1 MNMQSLFCKRCESL
15 NLPGSK
21 RCRICRAKLDDDSVS
36 PQRSLSEISGVQED
50 AGHDPGYDSEEFE
63 FHEEPEVTD
72 YVFADSEN
80 SDAPYLPYVPR
91 PGQLEIIKDIKG
103 CLDSSRHIVMES
115 GTGTGKTIVSLS
127 GALEHAVPLKKK
139 VVYLT
144 RTISQSN
151 QVMRELKAI
160 SRFKP
165 VSGLPITGRG
175 RSCLLFRPGPGQE
188 PLSANVLSSLC
199 ENRKR
204 GKGGQCKYFF
214 RVNDMIDVIWD
225 FCRNEFPTSERLDN
239 FCEDKGVCPY
249 EAKKV
254 LMKSA
259 DVIVAPYIHILS
271 EDIRE
276 TFLGNMDA
284 DKKNITVIVD
294 EAHNIIDAA
303 KDQESFRISL
313 RMADAAIDECS
324 TFRSTS
330 IGQGIKID
338 EFLKEIKTIIK
349 NTANSKLD
357 IMNREAIIEIDVL
370 KHGLM
375 KKFNITDRD
384 LDVAI
389 ANLVDIGSER
399 SRLLTENNAQ
409 KASDIDTIAASLQS
423 WLGATGDNYIKTI
436 KASETGE
443 YLYAACIDP
452 VDVSDFMRG
461 LDGAVHMS
469 GTLRPLEQYV
479 KTMGL
484 PRGTIS
490 KIYPSPFPKE
500 NRLVLYM
507 NDVTTRYNDMKD
519 DPSIFSRIERRT
531 AKLCNAVG
539 KNTLVFFTSYR
550 IMDKMRP
557 FLERDVELPMYW
569 EHSGNPRRTME
580 ELEKFKSGRGGVFFS
595 VMGGSVAEGMDFPGD
610 ELSLAII
617 IGIPYPPPS
626 LEANA
631 LSELYDTR
639 FGKGS
644 GWKFVSEAPATRK
657 IKQAIGRLIR
667 TETDR
672 GMCVILDKR
681 TSRYANDLEARVT
694 SDPIAEAERF
704 FGKG

>member
-1 MNMQSLFCKRCESL
+1 MQNLFCKRCESL
-15 NLPGSK
+15 NLPGAK
-21 RCRICRAKLDDDSVS
+21 WCRICGSGLDHDSVS
-36 PQRSLSEISGVQED
+36 PQSSLSSLVDSPENKD
-50 AGHDPGYDSEEFE
+50 FDPEEFE
-63 FHEEPEVTD
+63 TYDGGETLD

-80 SDAPYLPYVPR
+80 KDAPYLPYVPR
-91 PGQLEIIKDIKG
+91 PGQLTIIHDIKG
-103 CLDSSRHIVMES
+103 CLDTSRHIVMES
-115 GTGTGKTIVSLS
+115 GTGTGKTIVSLA
-127 GALEHAVPLKKK
+127 GALEHAVPREKK

-151 QVMRELKAI
+151 QVMRELRAI
-160 SRFKP
+160 SRFRP

-175 RSCLLFRPGPGQE
+175 RSCLLFRPGPNQE
-188 PLSANVLSSLC
+188 ALPPNVLSSLC

-204 GKGGQCKYFF
+204 GKGGQCQFYH
-214 RVNDMIDVIWD
+214 RVNEMIGVIWD
-225 FCRNEFPTSERLDN
+225 FCRKEFPTSERLDN

-259 DVIVAPYIHILS
+259 NVIVAPYIHILS

-276 TFLGNMDA
+276 TFLGNMDT
-284 DKKNITVIVD
+284 DSKNISVIVD

-303 KDQESFRISL
+303 KEQESFRISI
-313 RMADAAIDECS
+313 RMVDSAIDECS
-324 TFRSTS
+324 TFRTS
-330 IGQGIKID
+330 SIVHGVKID
-338 EFLKEIKTIIK
+338 EFLKEIRNIIR
-349 NTANSKLD
+349 NTANAKLD
-357 IMNREAIIEIDVL
+357 ITAHEAIIEIDVL
-370 KHGLM
+370 KHGLL
-375 KKFNITDRD
+375 KRFNMDDRSLNIAIT
-384 LDVAI
+384 
-389 ANLVDIGSER
+389 NLVDIGSER
-399 SRLLTENNAQ
+399 SKLLTENNAQ
-409 KASDIDTIAASLQS
+409 EVSAIDLIAVSLQD

-436 KASETGE
+436 KASDTGE
-443 YLYAACIDP
+443 YLYAACIEP

-469 GTLRPLEQYV
+469 GTLRPLDQYI

-484 PRGTIS
+484 PGGTIS
-490 KIYPSPFPKE
+490 KVYPSPFPKE
-500 NRLVLYM
+500 NRLVVYM
-507 NDVTTRYNDMKD
+507 NDVTTRYRDMKN

-550 IMDKMRP
+550 IMNQMRP
-557 FLERDVELPMYW
+557 FLERDIELPMYW

-580 ELEKFKSGRGGVFFS
+580 ELEKFKNGRGGVFLS

-631 LSELYDTR
+631 LSELYDTK
-639 FGKGS
+639 FGRGS

-681 TSRYANDLEARVT
+681 TSRYAHDLEARVT
-694 SDPIAEAERF
+694 SDPIEEALRF
-704 FGKG
+704 FGNR

>member
-1 MNMQSLFCKRCESL
+1 MPN
-15 NLPGSK
+15 P
-21 RCRICRAKLDDDSVS
+21 
-36 PQRSLSEISGVQED
+36 SENTGF
-50 AGHDPGYDSEEFE
+50 DPEEFE
-63 FHEEPEVTD
+63 YYDESDISDP
-72 YVFADSEN
+72 VFADSEN
-80 SDAPYLPYVPR
+80 TDAPYLPYVPR
-91 PGQLEIIKDIKG
+91 QGQLEIIRDIKG

-127 GALEHAVPLKKK
+127 GALEHAVPRKKK

-160 SRFKP
+160 SKFKS

-175 RSCLLFRPGPGQE
+175 RSCLLFRPGPNQE
-188 PLSANVLSSLC
+188 VLSANVLSSLC

-204 GKGGQCKYFF
+204 GKGGQCKYYH
-214 RVNDMIDVIWD
+214 RVNEMIDVIWD
-225 FCRNEFPTSERLDN
+225 FCRTEFPTSERLDN
-239 FCEDKGVCPY
+239 FCEDKGICPY

-284 DKKNITVIVD
+284 DKKNITVVVD

-303 KDQESFRISL
+303 KEQESFRISL

-324 TFRSTS
+324 TFKTTS

-338 EFLKEIKTIIK
+338 EFLKEIKAIIK
-349 NTANSKLD
+349 HTASVKLGFNTN
-357 IMNREAIIEIDVL
+357 EAIIEIDVL

-375 KKFNITDRD
+375 RKFKIDERS

-389 ANLVDIGSER
+389 VNLVDIGSER
-399 SRLLTENNAQ
+399 SRLLTERNAH
-409 KASDIDTIAASLQS
+409 KVSDIDTIAASLQS

-436 KASETGE
+436 KTSETGE

-452 VDVSDFMRG
+452 IDVSDFMRG

-469 GTLRPLEQYV
+469 GTLRPLEQYI

-484 PRGTIS
+484 PQGTIS
-490 KIYPSPFPKE
+490 KVYPSPFPKE
-500 NRLVLYM
+500 NRLVLFM
-507 NDVTTRYNDMKD
+507 NDVTTRYSDMQN
-519 DPSIFSRIERRT
+519 DPSIFSRIQRRT

-550 IMDKMRP
+550 IMDRMRP

-569 EHSGNPRRTME
+569 EHSGNPRRTMD
-580 ELEKFKSGRGGVFFS
+580 ELEQFKKGRGGVFFS

-631 LSELYDTR
+631 LSELYDSR
-639 FGKGS
+639 FGRGS

-681 TSRYANDLEARVT
+681 TSRYAQDLEAKVT
-694 SDPIAEAERF
+694 TDPIVEAERF

>member
-1 MNMQSLFCKRCESL
+1 MEEYES
-15 NLPGSK
+15 S
-21 RCRICRAKLDDDSVS
+21 DDSDA
-36 PQRSLSEISGVQED
+36 SER
-50 AGHDPGYDSEEFE
+50 
-63 FHEEPEVTD
+63 
-72 YVFADSEN
+72 VFADSEN
-80 SDAPYLPYVPR
+80 AEAPYLPYVPR
-91 PGQLEIIKDIKG
+91 PGQIAIIEDIRG
-103 CLDSSRHIVMES
+103 CLDSARHIVMES
-115 GTGTGKTIVSLS
+115 GTGTGKTIVSLA
-127 GALEHAVPLKKK
+127 GALEHSIPRKKK

-160 SRFKP
+160 STFRP
-165 VSGLPITGRG
+165 VTGLPITGRG
-175 RSCLLFRPGPGQE
+175 RSCPLFRTGPYQE
-188 PLSANVLSSLC
+188 PYPANVLSSLC

-204 GKGGQCKYFF
+204 GKGGYCSYYIKT
-214 RVNDMIDVIWD
+214 NDMVDEVWD
-225 FCRNEFPTSERLDN
+225 FCRKEFPTSERLDN
-239 FCEDKGVCPY
+239 FCEDKGICPY

-284 DKKNITVIVD
+284 DKKSITVIVD

-303 KDQESFRISL
+303 KEQESFRISV
-313 RMADAAIDECS
+313 RMVDAAIDECS
-324 TFRSTS
+324 TFKTTS
-330 IGQGIKID
+330 IGQGIRMD
-338 EFLKEIKTIIK
+338 EFLKEIKNIIK
-349 NTANSKLD
+349 NTANKKLS
-357 IMNREAIIEIDVL
+357 ITNQEAIIEIDVL

-375 KKFNITDRD
+375 KKFGINERS

-389 ANLVDIGSER
+389 VTLVDLGSER
-399 SRLLTENNAQ
+399 SRLLAETNAQ
-409 KASDIDTIAASLQS
+409 KISDIDTIAISLQN

-436 KASETGE
+436 KASDTGE

-461 LDGAVHMS
+461 LDGGVHMS

-484 PRGTIS
+484 PAGTIS
-490 KIYPSPFPKE
+490 KVYPSPFPKE
-500 NRLVLYM
+500 NRLVVYM
-507 NDVTTRYNDMKD
+507 NDVTTRYKDMQE
-519 DPSIFSRIERRT
+519 DPSIFSRIQRRT
-531 AKLCNAVG
+531 SKLCNAVG

-550 IMDKMRP
+550 IMEKMRP
-557 FLERDVELPMYW
+557 FLERDIELPMYW
-569 EHSGNPRRTME
+569 EHSGNPRLTME
-580 ELEKFKSGRGGVFFS
+580 ELEKFKKGRGGVFFS

-631 LSELYDTR
+631 LSELYDEK
-639 FGKGS
+639 FGRGS
-644 GWKFVSEAPATRK
+644 GWKFISEAPATRK

-672 GMCVILDKR
+672 GMCLILDKR
-681 TSRYANDLEARVT
+681 TSRYANDLDARVT
-694 SDPIAEAERF
+694 ADPIADAERF